1 MFDDNCN
8 LIHAKNI
15 KKTHYFPVILLNH
28 EVKTDFTVFC
38 FFFQKPKLQ
47 LNQVKTY
54 SHDEQHHQPNYTS
67 IFFQLIC

>member
-28 EVKTDFTVFC
+28 EVKTDFTVF
-38 FFFQKPKLQ
+38 FFFFFS
-47 LNQVKTY
+47 KT
-54 SHDEQHHQPNYTS
+54 ETTT
-67 IFFQLIC
+67 